1 MISVEIILF
10 DGAMGTMIQ
19 KKGLSLENGV
29 ECFNISEKDIIC
41 DIHKEYINAGANI
54 ITTNTF
60 GANELK
66 LKKY

>member
-1 MISVEIILF
+1 MVQWELWF
-10 DGAMGTMIQ
+10 K

-66 LKKY
+66 LKNMDTQ